1 MKHFYGSVFLISI
14 FLTNVSLQVFKLCS
28 IRKICNFTVLGK
40 IGQRKGMGYGLSV
53 KENELFTRKFK
64 HLMVSNDERSPR
76 AMR

>member
-1 MKHFYGSVFLISI
+1 MFLISS
-14 FLTNVSLQVFKLCS
+14 FLTNVSLQVLKLYS

-64 HLMVSNDERSPR
+64 HLMVFNDERSPR
-76 AMR
+76 AMQ

>member
-53 KENELFTRKFK
+53 KENEFTRKFK
-64 HLMVSNDERSPR
+64 HLMVSIDERSPR